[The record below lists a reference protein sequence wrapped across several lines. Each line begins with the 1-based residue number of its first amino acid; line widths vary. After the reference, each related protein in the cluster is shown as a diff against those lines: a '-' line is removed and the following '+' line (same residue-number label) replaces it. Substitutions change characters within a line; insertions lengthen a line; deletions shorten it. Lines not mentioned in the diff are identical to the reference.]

1 MAGVTWNQCTDGRAI
16 ATDRHLVLNV
26 APVSGGWF
34 RYVVWAATQ
43 RPGDFVAWG
52 ESATME
58 RAQESALRAARRG

>member
-1 MAGVTWNQCTDGRAI
+1 M

-26 APVSGGWF
+26 APVAGGWF
-34 RYVVWAATQ
+34 RYVVWESSQ

-58 RAQESALRAARRG
+58 RAQEAALQAAKRA